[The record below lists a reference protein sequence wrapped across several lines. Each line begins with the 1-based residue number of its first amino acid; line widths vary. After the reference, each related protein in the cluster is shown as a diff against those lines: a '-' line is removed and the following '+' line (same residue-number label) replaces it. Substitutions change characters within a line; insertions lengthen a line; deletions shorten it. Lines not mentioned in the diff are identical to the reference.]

1 MSFSDSQHAA
11 ILAAQQ
17 ILENVGLSPRDLDS
31 PSPSPAPTLLSTPL
45 PPPPEVL
52 SSCYQPPPA
61 RAFTADEL
69 SLKCDQVNRETCVQA
84 LVEHPLG
91 AIVEYPET
99 GACEDSSVAH
109 IFNVNPNPDHFINP
123 KLNFQYSLGDG
134 HGGRKNLT
142 TSCKGLKL
150 CSSHVSVDISS
161 HHFTNR
167 HKLTYINSSPLHT
180 SEDTAEREVFLKTI
194 SFFYALKEKG
204 CTISLEDGIL
214 ECESADLLE
223 YDDDD
228 ADIKG
233 EFDRIARASRRPQK
247 HKACKGAL
255 VLVFD
260 KFNQPLI
267 QCEHFSPSQRAHLVL
282 RNLQEYD
289 IPYLHALLDVDQQQ
303 IHVFETRAQSFG
315 YGPLVPCRFAASPV
329 EQKQL
334 CRKYFSPA
342 TRSSL
347 IVTSPQHIGTCDIDG
362 SLRQGVLQKWAH
374 KCQTT
379 YVIYVPNDL
388 QDCPHVLVISHN
400 PHSHPPPMPV
410 KTPPPI
416 LRCFESLLLHLEWKL
431 ADATPRRI
439 MLDSG
444 FMDGLRRVLGWSLS
458 WDHDPTLQDLH
469 PSLGNLDLV
478 WRRINVLRNT
488 RFPDGTGFDGA
499 KLLANEQNKLPLGR
513 KYVRCTETHIISQD
527 TEFKLVISVVSTRA
541 FTTSQ
546 SVEAHVILFRRI
558 FEIATSDTGLPVTF
572 YHIHGCG
579 IKYIVAD
586 GHRGQGLGLGMY
598 CVELVRENFQFC
610 MYEPYRRLHKLNP
623 YDHLRHFYRL
633 CITHFKRNILTLCSQ
648 VSKDVY
654 NAMWSLVSAE
664 GHPDIAKTLNTIQ
677 QENRKAK
684 AWLKDK
690 ETAKFVLPAIYRPMS
705 LIPLYIW
712 KASPSTMN
720 GNEQAH
726 RNVNRD
732 GINLTLLAGIMRGYQ
747 YDVRAMSSIDLHITH
762 GINTRDRE
770 ATHVHRA
777 KRAVDHHVH
786 LQQLHL
792 HKYAHLDVQPT
803 ATINTSVISNHAS
816 TPLAITPAPSADD
829 PVDWPRFD
837 YVFASTDELA
847 TTEFENTT
855 NNETGREYLVP
866 LSSFSTLE
874 YALTPGANIIDYRV
888 ANHQSVVDPATKGLT
903 SCIDPSLR
911 PSTFSTLRGALQ

>member
-31 PSPSPAPTLLSTPL
+31 PSPSPAPTLPSTLL
-45 PPPPEVL
+45 PPSPEVL
-52 SSCYQPPPA
+52 SSRYQPPPA
-61 RAFTADEL
+61 QAFTADEL
-69 SLKCDQVNRETCVQA
+69 SLKCDRVNRETCVQA
-84 LVEHPLG
+84 LIEHPLG

-134 HGGRKNLT
+134 HGGWKNVQCYLLKGVTGKPVLCAKLT

-150 CSSHVSVDISS
+150 CSSHVSIDISS

-194 SFFYALKEKG
+194 SFFCALKEKG
-204 CTISLEDGIL
+204 CTLSLEDGIL
-214 ECESADLLE
+214 ECESADLSE
-223 YDDDD
+223 YDDD
-228 ADIKG
+228 ADIEGK
-233 EFDRIARASRRPQK
+233 FDRIARASRRPQK

-267 QCEHFSPSQRAHLVL
+267 RCKHFLPSQRAHLVL

-289 IPYLHALLDVDQQQ
+289 IPYLRALLDDDQQQ

-315 YGPLVPCRFAASPV
+315 YGPLVPSYWHR
-329 EQKQL
+329 
-334 CRKYFSPA
+334 
-342 TRSSL
+342 
-347 IVTSPQHIGTCDIDG
+347 DIDG
-362 SLRQGVLQKWAH
+362 SLRQGVLQKWVH

-388 QDCPHVLVISHN
+388 QDCPRVLVISRN

-431 ADATPRRI
+431 ADATPHRI

-478 WRRINVLRNT
+478 RRRINVLRNT
-488 RFPDGTGFDGA
+488 HFPDGTGFDGA
-499 KLLANEQNKLPLGR
+499 KLLADEQNKLPLGR

-527 TEFKLVISVVSTRA
+527 TEFKLVICMSSRMSAHLLQSKRLSIDTSFKRVRGWQEFEIESWDGDHMRSVVSARA

-546 SVEAHVILFRRI
+546 SAEAHVILFRRI
-558 FEIATSDTGLPVTF
+558 FEIAMSDTGLPVTF

-579 IKYIVAD
+579 IESIVAD

-610 MYEPYRRLHKLNP
+610 MYEPHRRLHELNP
-623 YDHLRHFYRL
+623 YDHLRRFYRL
-633 CITHFKRNILTLCSQ
+633 CITHFKRNILTLRSQ

-664 GHPDIAKTLNTIQ
+664 SHPDIAKTLNTIRQ
-677 QENRKAK
+677 GNRKAK

-712 KASPSTMN
+712 KASPSTTN

-777 KRAVDHHVH
+777 QRAVGRHGERVSYWV
-786 LQQLHL
+786 LL
-792 HKYAHLDVQPT
+792 
-803 ATINTSVISNHAS
+803 
-816 TPLAITPAPSADD
+816 
-829 PVDWPRFD
+829 
-837 YVFASTDELA
+837 DEL
-847 TTEFENTT
+847 TCDT
-855 NNETGREYLVP
+855 
-866 LSSFSTLE
+866 
-874 YALTPGANIIDYRV
+874 
-888 ANHQSVVDPATKGLT
+888 
-903 SCIDPSLR
+903 
-911 PSTFSTLRGALQ
+911 